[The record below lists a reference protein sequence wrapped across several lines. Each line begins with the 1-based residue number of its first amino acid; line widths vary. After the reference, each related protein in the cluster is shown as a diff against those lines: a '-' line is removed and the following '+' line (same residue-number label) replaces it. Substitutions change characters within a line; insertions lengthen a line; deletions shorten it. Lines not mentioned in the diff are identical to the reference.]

1 MHKVLVTVDALER
14 RRLSKRCP
22 FALSI
27 SCRMLLLT
35 RCAGCAADLT
45 NVVPRSAAK
54 ECGRCETPY
63 CGRACQEQHWKEGG
77 HDKLCK
83 KIKKAGGCEQ
93 YHADTKYKEAVAVAV
108 EECADDTKG
117 QKCYICLLAVHPTTG
132 EGLVRG
138 CACGDRDGVSS
149 PELGVVHVSCLARQA
164 KELVEEDEENNLDP
178 KVIDAR
184 WRQWD
189 TCTLC
194 GKQHHGVVRCAL
206 GWACWKTYVGRPMGD
221 EVVHLAMGALGN
233 GLYEAGHDE
242 DALSVR
248 EADVSL
254 KFRLG
259 VSEERILATQ
269 SNIAQTYMQLGKLN
283 DACRLMRY
291 VYSGYLKA
299 HGEEDR
305 RTLLAASNYAASL
318 TVVERLAEAN
328 SVIRKVMPV
337 AQRVLGNN
345 DEVTLK
351 MRMNHANWLVEDPN
365 ATLKNVNEAI
375 DTLEEIEPTVRRVF
389 GIAHP
394 FMADVE
400 RSLEYSR
407 ATLRASAIASLEESG
422 LTLAE
427 IEKLELEES

>member
-1 MHKVLVTVDALER
+1 
-14 RRLSKRCP
+14 
-22 FALSI
+22 
-27 SCRMLLLT
+27 MLLLT

-117 QKCYICLLAVHPTTG
+117 QKCYICLEAVHPTTG

-164 KELVEEDEENNLDP
+164 KELVEEGEENNLDP

-283 DACRLMRY
+283 DACRLMHY

-318 TVVERLAEAN
+318 TVVERLEEAN
-328 SVIRKVMPV
+328 SVIRNVMPV
-337 AQRVLGNN
+337 AQRVLGND

-365 ATLKNVNEAI
+365 ATIKNLNEAI

>member
-1 MHKVLVTVDALER
+1 
-14 RRLSKRCP
+14 
-22 FALSI
+22 
-27 SCRMLLLT
+27 MLLLT

-117 QKCYICLLAVHPTTG
+117 QKCYICLEAVHPTTG

-164 KELVEEDEENNLDP
+164 KELVEEGEENNLDP

-233 GLYEAGHDE
+233 GLYEVGHDE

-283 DACRLMRY
+283 DACRLMHY

-318 TVVERLAEAN
+318 TVVERLEEAN
-328 SVIRKVMPV
+328 SVIRNVMPV
-337 AQRVLGNN
+337 AQRVLGND

-365 ATLKNVNEAI
+365 ATIKNLNEAI